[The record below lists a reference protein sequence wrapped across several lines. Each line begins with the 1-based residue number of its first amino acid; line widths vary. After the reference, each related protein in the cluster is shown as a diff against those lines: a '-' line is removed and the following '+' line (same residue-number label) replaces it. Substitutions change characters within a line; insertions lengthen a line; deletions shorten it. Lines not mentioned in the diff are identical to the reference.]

1 MRLDGRKG
9 IRSVKVAWSFL
20 HTELKASVLPLL
32 EGNNKRRKT
41 NTHTQAKQ
49 KTKKKKT
56 KMNRTLSVSRTCE
69 WVKLFEWVK

>member
-32 EGNNKRRKT
+32 EGNNERRKT

-49 KTKKKKT
+49 KTKKKK
-56 KMNRTLSVSRTCE
+56 KNESNPLR
-69 WVKLFEWVK
+69 